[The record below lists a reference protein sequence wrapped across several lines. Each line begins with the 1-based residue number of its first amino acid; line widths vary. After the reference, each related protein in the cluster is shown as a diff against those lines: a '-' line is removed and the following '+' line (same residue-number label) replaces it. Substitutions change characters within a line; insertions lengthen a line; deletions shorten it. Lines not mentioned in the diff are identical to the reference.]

1 MERFNAPPGWNVE
14 PHPWFPPP
22 GFKKEEGWPEA
33 PEGWDFWVEY
43 EDEETTEQE
52 PEKALLEIDLSTIR
66 DQIEKEI
73 RSRLV
78 ELDDKL
84 VLQEAGIYE
93 YHHPLENADS
103 YKDALDKL
111 RAQIRTCI
119 RDRKAVS
126 SGSKFIF
133 ENSVAKGAKLF
144 SEIST
149 LALNGFN
156 QEVENSIRTLK
167 AGTLEKAKQRIHL
180 SAEKIAKFGKSM
192 ELSISPDFLSL
203 RIKELELVADFLA
216 KVEEQKQLQRDD
228 RERLREEAKARQE
241 LEAQKQKLLK
251 ERSHLEN
258 ALAGMVDSGSKTDLA
273 FLESR
278 LIEIQEAIER
288 NDYRL
293 TNIRAGYVYVISN
306 EGAFGA
312 GVLKIGMTRRL
323 EPMDRVNELGDAS
336 VPFRFSVHALFFSED
351 AVGLESALHEAFAS
365 KRLNQVNQRKEF
377 FFASPN
383 EVKQVLLCKVGAMLE
398 FYEEAISEEYL
409 QSKHYWPTR

>member
-1 MERFNAPPGWNVE
+1 MERFNAPPGWEVK

-33 PEGWDFWVEY
+33 PEGWEFWVEY
-43 EDEETTEQE
+43 EEEEIIGNE
-52 PEKALLEIDLSTIR
+52 PEKAVLEIDVSTIR
-66 DQIEKEI
+66 DQVEKEI

-103 YKDALDKL
+103 YKEALDEIRGNI
-111 RAQIRTCI
+111 RACI
-119 RDRKAVS
+119 KNRKAIS

-144 SEIST
+144 SEISS

-167 AGTLEKAKQRIHL
+167 SGTLEKAKQRIYL
-180 SAEKIAKFGKSM
+180 SAEKISKFGKSM
-192 ELSISPDFLSL
+192 ELSISPDFLNL

-216 KVEEQKQLQRDD
+216 KVEEQKQLQRDE

-241 LEAQKQKLLK
+241 LEAKRQKLLK

-273 FLESR
+273 FLELR
-278 LIEIQEAIER
+278 LIEVQEAIER

-383 EVKQVLLCKVGAMLE
+383 EVKQVLLSKVGAMLE